1 MILAATILL
10 ALCAGSAFAQT
21 PIRIASFNIRYD
33 NTDISIADAEMY
45 WSGMVCVSDPNT
57 CRVTGV
63 LSKLGMVLSFRLTT
77 VHADILT
84 CVFNRRSDRGW

>member
-1 MILAATILL
+1 MILTATILL

-33 NTDISIADAEMY
+33 NSDLADNELS
-45 WSGMVCVSDPNT
+45 WSGLRCIFDSDK
-57 CRVTGV
+57 CREAGV
-63 LSKLGMVLSFRLTT
+63 VSKLGMVLPFRLTT

-84 CVFNRRSDRGW
+84 RVFNRRSDRGW